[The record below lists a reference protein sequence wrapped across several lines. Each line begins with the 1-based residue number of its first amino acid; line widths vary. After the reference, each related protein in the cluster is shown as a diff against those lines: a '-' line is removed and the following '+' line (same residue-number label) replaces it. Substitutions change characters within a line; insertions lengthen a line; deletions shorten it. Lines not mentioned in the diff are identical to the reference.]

1 MIWSPGLRPGTGNA
15 AIVLFRVVAFSPA
28 FSVYAA
34 APLDAQQAMDLITN
48 TADRICNVVST
59 KGDAESSEAKGE
71 VKAALSGLAAK
82 LADVGVS
89 SSGSINSD
97 QYQNVLR
104 QDLASTLK
112 NNAEC
117 KLKVFDTLQ
126 AKLLSSDPAR
136 TSAGVE
142 AKPPGQLCSDRAGYP
157 VGRWAIIT
165 KSRSSGEFSEFITF
179 TRPNGGTWLP
189 TTGQGNFE
197 AIPQP
202 SPGVEVV
209 LRLRPESGNY
219 SSTNKLVVSTDG
231 CRMSGT
237 FADSEGHSGEAT
249 YVYQGQ

>member
-1 MIWSPGLRPGTGNA
+1 MQG
-15 AIVLFRVVAFSPA
+15 
-28 FSVYAA
+28 
-34 APLDAQQAMDLITN
+34 
-48 TADRICNVVST
+48 
-59 KGDAESSEAKGE
+59 ES
-71 VKAALSGLAAK
+71 
-82 LADVGVS
+82 
-89 SSGSINSD
+89 I
-97 QYQNVLR
+97 
-104 QDLASTLK
+104 
-112 NNAEC
+112 
-117 KLKVFDTLQ
+117 DTLQ

-209 LRLRPESGNY
+209 PRLRPESGNY